1 MVDHFN
7 LSPHSSEP
15 PLCGAI
21 ARDPLPHSHTHT
33 HTYTQYH
40 SLWEAARPA
49 MKQGHY
55 RVKDAAAAA
64 MVFLYMYVQVE
75 NLTHLPFLCK
85 VFVLRQQLFRI
96 QEQTPLS
103 GCNFSFLLIEKKKI

>member
-21 ARDPLPHSHTHT
+21 ARDPLPH
-33 HTYTQYH
+33 TYT
-40 SLWEAARPA
+40 L
-49 MKQGHY
+49 QGHY
-55 RVKDAAAAA
+55 RVKDAAAA

-96 QEQTPLS
+96 QEETPLS